1 MTLGDCIREYREAH
15 DLSQRQFAELCG
27 LSNAYISILE
37 KNVNPKNGEPPVPT
51 YGAYKA
57 VADALGITV
66 QSLME
71 KATESAVSMGAGKTI
86 ETMTQQWH
94 PDVLKI
100 LERSL
105 EHSDEDELLSLFR
118 SMTDTDK
125 DKLLDYARFIV
136 DSYKRPDKRR
146 KE

>member
-51 YGAYKA
+51 YGTYKA
-57 VADALGITV
+57 VADTLGITV

-71 KATESAVSMGAGKTI
+71 MATESSVSMGAGMTI
-86 ETMTQQWH
+86 ETMTRQWH
-94 PDVLKI
+94 PELLKI
-100 LERSL
+100 LDQSL
-105 EHSDEDELLSLFR
+105 AHTDEDELLSLFR
-118 SMTDTDK
+118 SMTKTDQG
-125 DKLLDYARFIV
+125 KLLDYASYIV